1 MVYPS
6 DTIINA
12 VIVSA
17 ISFLIIFLITPPFI
31 KYLNKKGKT
40 VVDYHKP
47 GKPLIPRPAGPVLL
61 IGIVI
66 AEILLYL
73 LIQDVKII
81 SLLLTTTIA
90 FFIGYIDDLKTMP
103 GWFKPVALILAAIPI
118 VVLGSHG
125 NYLGLIF
132 DSAFIPCYISHLFF
146 LIPIVGNTVNSI
158 DVFNGVASGFMVI
171 IMIPY

>member
-61 IGIVI
+61 MGIVI
-66 AEILLYL
+66 AEILFLNTGR
-73 LIQDVKII
+73 KNHI
-81 SLLLTTTIA
+81 SNTD
-90 FFIGYIDDLKTMP
+90 Y
-103 GWFKPVALILAAIPI
+103 
-118 VVLGSHG
+118 
-125 NYLGLIF
+125 YYRIF
-132 DSAFIPCYISHLFF
+132 HWVY
-146 LIPIVGNTVNSI
+146 
-158 DVFNGVASGFMVI
+158 
-171 IMIPY
+171 